1 MLTVPGEETYIMKIL
16 NILKYTAFAL
26 IVVFTAA
33 AVSPIEIIIV
43 PSPRAAVY
51 YDGGIYGTIP
61 EIPEPAEEPTE
72 PTEPTEASGPAA
84 TETTEAAEEPETQE
98 IPADKGPPVK
108 KPKKEYKDK
117 FDRLRDMYN
126 GNEDIIGII
135 KIPGTVVYYPVAYY
149 AYDNKYYL
157 DRNLRKQFSAAGS
170 IFLDYENSV
179 ERQDPNTVL
188 YGHQMS
194 VNSMFHTL
202 RYYANEEY
210 FYSHRY
216 IIFNTVYENNVWE
229 VFTFFRAHIS
239 FNYIR
244 VFFRSERTFLELAAE
259 MKERSLYET
268 GIDIERGDRILTL
281 STCTNEDRDT
291 RYVLAARL
299 IKNKEDIPEDILI
312 QMENAVEDFR

>member
-1 MLTVPGEETYIMKIL
+1 MLTVPGEETTMNILMK
-16 NILKYTAFAL
+16 LKYTALAL
-26 IVVFTAA
+26 VVAAAAA

-43 PSPRAAVY
+43 PSPRAVIY
-51 YDGGIYGTIP
+51 YDGGVYETIP
-61 EIPEPAEEPTE
+61 ETAAPTE
-72 PTEPTEASGPAA
+72 EAPQK
-84 TETTEAAEEPETQE
+84 TTEKIEIEPIETIGEPEEQE
-98 IPADKGPPVK
+98 APAPKGPPVK
-108 KPKKEYKDK
+108 KSQKEYKDK
-117 FDRLRDMYN
+117 FDRLRAMYN
-126 GNEDIIGII
+126 GNEDIIGML
-135 KIPGTVVYYPVAYY
+135 KIPGTVIYYPVAYY
-149 AYDNKYYL
+149 AYDNIYYL
-157 DRNLRKQFSAAGS
+157 ERNLRKQFSAAGS

-194 VNSMFHTL
+194 FNSMFHTL

-210 FYSHRY
+210 FYDHRY
-216 IIFNTVYENNVWE
+216 IIFNTIYEDNVWE

-244 VFFRSERTFLELAAE
+244 VFFKSERTFLGLAAE

-268 GIDIERGDRILTL
+268 GIYINSGDRILTL

-299 IKNKEDIPEDILI
+299 IKNRDDIPEEIAA
-312 QMENAVEDFR
+312 QMERAVEDFK